1 MRCEYARSLACLAVY
16 GHFSFPLPREKV
28 VFRVHK
34 TFILN
39 LKMVHHFGLRPV
51 KIEIVRIPEQ
61 SIKTPPLFPLF
72 SNTQNHCTPAGW
84 QTPLCGGQTKNS
96 RAPVPERVFIAFHGM
111 NFRTPVHTI
120 GEVISMS
127 YVNPAPGAHFADG
140 CQAGDHVGSDGLPGA
155 HCCRGR
161 ALHLTRSSPG
171 RRKFLEKFLF
181 SSCILFQ
188 PVLI

>member
-39 LKMVHHFGLRPV
+39 L

-127 YVNPAPGAHFADG
+127 YVNPAIRAKFDSMPPELREHILQMD
-140 CQAGDHVGSDGLPGA
+140 VKLETMSDLMACLERIVAEGE
-155 HCCRGR
+155 
-161 ALHLTRSSPG
+161 RST
-171 RRKFLEKFLF
+171 
-181 SSCILFQ
+181 
-188 PVLI
+188 